1 VSETLRDM
9 LTPISVGTFFALAGL
24 GWLCGQP
31 PDVCA
36 FRAGVAAAAAGAMV
50 VLAARVVES
59 IPADEDDEPGPD
71 DGRAHEPPI
80 ATEETQGDPN
90 AKQPDRER

>member
-1 VSETLRDM
+1 MSETLRDM

-36 FRAGVAAAAAGAMV
+36 FRAGVAAAAAGALV
-50 VLAARVVES
+50 ILAARVVES
-59 IPADEDDEPGPD
+59 IADDEDDEPAD
-71 DGRAHEPPI
+71 DGRAYEPPI
-80 ATEETQGDPN
+80 ATEETQGDPD
-90 AKQPDRER
+90 AKQPNG